1 MFRRKIFF
9 SIVFLSIVL
18 LSSVSSQEK
27 ETLAVLDFKTEAVS
41 ETEMNAIVE
50 FLSAELFNTDKFIVI
65 DVSQRQTILEEM
77 EFSMSGC
84 TDDSCAL
91 EIGKMLS
98 AELIVTGNLS
108 KVGSRYLMSVK
119 MLQTETSRT
128 MGTANG
134 KFGDLDELIDG
145 LEEIAF
151 DLAGK
156 EAASVAEQPQENTTA
171 PERIPEAESEPEPE
185 PEIVT
190 DAEKA
195 KPAAETTP
203 AETAKAAVEPEPSE
217 GGMNIVALIAA
228 ETGTALM
235 TAGSIFSSFSVI
247 DRITAEDAYDEYMAA
262 TVDPGFYYSTSSDTT
277 VYEDYYGL
285 YERDTM
291 VNYIGSG
298 TGSALLAV
306 SGFLGNEI
314 SFGGK
319 ITYATATALL
329 AAGNVLSVL
338 SANNAIESGE
348 LYSDYMSAGT
358 DAAAQNLWT
367 EYSYIYSDYEI
378 LQYTSYGLVGTAGLL
393 AAASWFIPGE
403 KTAATSGILQE
414 ILYGAG
420 YLLMAGGNFT
430 KSIAMNKRFEVEDL
444 YDQYMSAGMTDS
456 AVALYGEYE
465 NAYWDYEKFTYMSYG
480 FWGLG
485 AAAIVTG
492 ILLPENSG
500 VETAETGFDFAVRP
514 ALTGFGVEV
523 DIKLK

>member
-9 SIVFLSIVL
+9 SIVFLSAVL
-18 LSSVSSQEK
+18 LSSVSSQGK

-134 KFGDLDELIDG
+134 KFADLDELIDG
-145 LEEIAF
+145 LEVIAY
-151 DLAGK
+151 DLAGE

-171 PERIPEAESEPEPE
+171 PERIPEAEPEPE
-185 PEIVT
+185 KAVEPEKT
-190 DAEKA
+190 E
-195 KPAAETTP
+195 PAAGTTP
-203 AETAKAAVEPEPSE
+203 AETARAAVEPESRE
-217 GGMNIVALIAA
+217 GGMNIGALIASEA
-228 ETGTALM
+228 GTALM

-247 DRITAEDAYDEYMAA
+247 DRISAEDAYDEYMAA
-262 TVDPGFYYSTSSDTT
+262 TIDPGFFYSTSSDTT

-298 TGSALLAV
+298 TGAALLAV
-306 SGFLGNEI
+306 SGFLENDI

-329 AAGNVLSVL
+329 AAGNVLSIL
-338 SANNAIESGE
+338 SANNAIESGK

-358 DAAAQNLWT
+358 DDAAQNLWT
-367 EYSYIYSDYEI
+367 EYSNIYSDYEI
-378 LQYTSYGLVGTAGLL
+378 LQYTSYGLVGTAGVLT
-393 AAASWFIPGE
+393 AASWFIPGE
-403 KTAATSGILQE
+403 KTAATSGLLQK

-430 KSIAMNKRFEVEDL
+430 KSMAMNKRFEVEDL
-444 YDQYMSAGMTDS
+444 YSQYISAGMSDS

-500 VETAETGFDFAVRP
+500 VETAEAGFDFAVRP